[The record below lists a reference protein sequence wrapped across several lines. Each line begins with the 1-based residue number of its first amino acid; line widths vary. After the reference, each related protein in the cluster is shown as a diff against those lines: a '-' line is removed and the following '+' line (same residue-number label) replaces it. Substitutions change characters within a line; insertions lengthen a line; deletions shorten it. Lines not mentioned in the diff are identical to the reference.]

1 MTDEAVQDEY
11 DDLSVLLPVY
21 AGVAAPHLAEALA
34 SIDAQTLPARELVI
48 VEDGPLTAEQ
58 HEVLAA
64 FVRGRDGVVRVALP
78 VNGGAGVANQAG
90 LEAATGAWI
99 AKADADD
106 VLVPT
111 RFARQVEQLRE
122 SGADL
127 CGAAMW
133 EFDEDPD
140 RPVRLRVNP
149 LTHDEIARRMRFN
162 NPINHPT
169 VVYRRALALEVGGY
183 PTMRFMQDYDLFA
196 RLLAGGARMT
206 NLEEPLVRFRA
217 GDTMRKRRSAR
228 GYLGL
233 ELELQRRLR
242 SYGVIGPVRMAR
254 NLAVRWTFRLLP
266 QQAIRH
272 TYARLLST
280 PVPPSDAAAAR

>member
-1 MTDEAVQDEY
+1 VSDDH

-21 AGVAAPHLAEALA
+21 AGVAAPHLAEALD
-34 SIDAQTLPARELVI
+34 SIAAQTFPAREVVI
-48 VEDGPLTAEQ
+48 VEDGPLTPEQ
-58 HEVLAA
+58 HQVIDSFADAHE
-64 FVRGRDGVVRVALP
+64 GVVRVAL
-78 VNGGAGVANQAG
+78 VENGGAGLANQAG
-90 LEAATGAWI
+90 LRAATGAWI

-111 RFARQVEQLRE
+111 RFERQVSALRE

-149 LTHDEIARRMRFN
+149 LTHDAIARRMRFN
-162 NPINHPT
+162 NPVNHPT
-169 VVYRRALALEVGGY
+169 VVYRRGLALEVGGY

-196 RLLAGGARMT
+196 RLLVGGATMM

-217 GDTMRKRRSAR
+217 GDTMRRRRSAR
-228 GYLGL
+228 GYLAL

-242 SYGVIGPVRMAR
+242 SYGVIGPLRMAR

-266 QQAIRH
+266 QRALRH
-272 TYARLLST
+272 AYARWLSR
-280 PVPPSDAAAAR
+280 PVVEADVAATR